1 MGVRRFVPMEAL
13 WSMPVEVPVSLLL
26 QDEDLAWSCGQLAL
40 DQAGAVLHPDDL
52 AEQSRTVCDY
62 IDLIRTRAD
71 LAPSS
76 LRRVLLYHVPVSA
89 EAVADMLRRFRER
102 FGETVLL
109 DPIAVPH
116 FYYPGVLLE
125 CDVFFDAG
133 PGDTT
138 DGNAVRVRMGR
149 DLAWVSVDASGGL
162 AAALAELEPTL
173 AAAGLEADACLSE
186 HWYSPRSS
194 IDDVRRTLAASG
206 WTSGGHVI
214 ESSGAASARGV
225 LVFARTSLEQN
236 TTVEADGTVLTVRR
250 AGGMT
255 WVHGRSTDANASLV
269 AQTEQIMDRIAGLL
283 PSLGLSFDDS
293 AKCTAHY
300 VGDDSPEALHGNLAV
315 RNRNYAGSGLASTGL
330 PVAGFADDRSRISV
344 DLTFRR

>member
-13 WSMPVEVPVSLLL
+13 WSMPVDVPVSLLL
-26 QDEDLAWSCGQLAL
+26 QDDDLAWSCGQLAL
-40 DQAGAVLHPDDL
+40 DQAGAVLHENDL
-52 AEQSRTVCDY
+52 SEQSRTVCDY

-71 LAPSS
+71 LAPTS
-76 LRRVLLYHVPVSA
+76 LRRVLLYHVPASA
-89 EAVADMLRRFRER
+89 EAVADMLGQFRER
-102 FGETVLL
+102 FGGAVLL

-125 CDVFFDAG
+125 CDAFFDAG
-133 PGDTT
+133 QCEST
-138 DGNAVRVRMGR
+138 DRGAIGVRMGSE
-149 DLAWVSVDASGGL
+149 LAFVSVDAAAGL
-162 AAALAELEPTL
+162 TPALAELQTAL

-186 HWYSPRSS
+186 HWYAPRSS
-194 IDDVRRTLAASG
+194 IDDARRTLTASG

-214 ESSGAASARGV
+214 ETTGASPAWGV
-225 LVFARTSLEQN
+225 LVFARTALDQN
-236 TTVEADGTVLTVRR
+236 STAEDDGTVLTVRR
-250 AGGMT
+250 AGTTT
-255 WVHGRSTDANASLV
+255 WVHGRSTDVDAGLV

-300 VGDDSPEALHGNLAV
+300 VGDDSPETLHGNLAV
-315 RNRNYAGSGLASTGL
+315 RNRHYAGSGLASTGL

-344 DLTFRR
+344 DLTFRS